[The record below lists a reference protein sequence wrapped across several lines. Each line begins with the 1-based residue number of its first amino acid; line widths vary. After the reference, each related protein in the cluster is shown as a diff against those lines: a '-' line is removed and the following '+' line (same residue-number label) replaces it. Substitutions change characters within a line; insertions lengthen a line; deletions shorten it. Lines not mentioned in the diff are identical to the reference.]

1 MKNELKDYKE
11 KEYDFDFDDQLQEKL
26 NVSIAVE
33 LIRKYLFNTNLI
45 TKEEMKTVINNANR
59 SVKNKSVLT

>member
-11 KEYDFDFDDQLQEKL
+11 KKYDFDFDDQLQEKL

>member
-11 KEYDFDFDDQLQEKL
+11 KNYDFDFDDQLQEKL

-33 LIRKYLFNTNLI
+33 LIRKYLFKTNLI

>member
-11 KEYDFDFDDQLQEKL
+11 KKYDFDFDDQLQEKL
-26 NVSIAVE
+26 NVSIALE
-33 LIRKYLFNTNLI
+33 LIRKYLFNSNLI

>member
-1 MKNELKDYKE
+1 MKNELKDNKE
-11 KEYDFDFDDQLQEKL
+11 KNYDFDFDDQLQEKL

-45 TKEEMKTVINNANR
+45 TKEEMKTIINNANR

>member
-1 MKNELKDYKE
+1 MKNELKDNKE
-11 KEYDFDFDDQLQEKL
+11 KNYDFDFDDQLQEKL

-45 TKEEMKTVINNANR
+45 TKGEMKTIINNANR

>member
-1 MKNELKDYKE
+1 MMNELKDYKE
-11 KEYDFDFDDQLQEKL
+11 KNYDFDFDDQLQEKL

>member
-11 KEYDFDFDDQLQEKL
+11 KNYDFDFDDQLQEKL